1 MVKTPQFV
9 DDQMRTIIVGVA
21 DFKFTT
27 DPTMCLATYALGSC
41 LGITFHDESRRIGGL
56 LHAMLPTAQ
65 LHKEQKI
72 KEAMFLDTGIPKALK
87 AMVRAGAKKQDI
99 RCNVFG
105 GAQLMSNDNF
115 FRVGSKN
122 IDMFYKISQELELDV
137 VAWEVSGR
145 INRTIK
151 LNNQTGDVIVKI
163 PTKPEFL
170 R

>member
-72 KEAMFLDTGIPKALK
+72 KEAMFLDTGIPKALPK
-87 AMVRAGAKKQDI
+87 NRIFDARSSEVLNSCLMTTFSGSGPKTSICFIKSAKSWSWTWSHGK
-99 RCNVFG
+99 
-105 GAQLMSNDNF
+105 
-115 FRVGSKN
+115 
-122 IDMFYKISQELELDV
+122 
-137 VAWEVSGR
+137 
-145 INRTIK
+145 
-151 LNNQTGDVIVKI
+151 
-163 PTKPEFL
+163 
-170 R
+170 

>member
-1 MVKTPQFV
+1 
-9 DDQMRTIIVGVA
+9 
-21 DFKFTT
+21 
-27 DPTMCLATYALGSC
+27 
-41 LGITFHDESRRIGGL
+41 
-56 LHAMLPTAQ
+56 
-65 LHKEQKI
+65 
-72 KEAMFLDTGIPKALK
+72 MFLDTGIPKALN
-87 AMVRAGAKKQDI
+87 AMVRAGAKKHDI
-99 RCNVFG
+99 RCKVFG
-105 GAQLMSNDNF
+105 GAQLIASDNF
-115 FRVGSKN
+115 FRIGSKN